1 MVDEKRVLT
10 IRPSSVALWSGIFA
24 GPFAFALVFELKFAL
39 VDYVCRNRAQWLF
52 WIFFAIGLL
61 ICAYGALSAWRGM
74 RCHPERERGAWA
86 GVRRD
91 DGLTL
96 GVTDVRARFMSL
108 GGLALSI
115 GFAVFIVALMVPDL
129 FLRPCQ

>member
-1 MVDEKRVLT
+1 MADEKRL
-10 IRPSSVALWSGIFA
+10 LSGIFA
-24 GPFAFALVFELKFAL
+24 GPIAFALVFELKYAL

-52 WIFFAIGLL
+52 WIFFALGLL
-61 ICAYGALSAWRGM
+61 ICAYGVFEAWV
-74 RCHPERERGAWA
+74 GAH
-86 GVRRD
+86 GVRPD
-91 DGLTL
+91 
-96 GVTDVRARFMSL
+96 RARFMGL